1 MLGFS
6 FLEILVIFIVAIIVL
21 GPKELPH
28 AVRKAGVFY
37 AKTRQ
42 WLGKINA
49 QAEEQLQLED
59 LEKRIKQASE
69 KSDVSDLLHK
79 PQEKP

>member
-1 MLGFS
+1 MFGLAELF
-6 FLEILVIFIVAIIVL
+6 IIFVVALLVL

-37 AKTRQ
+37 AKIRQ
-42 WLGKINA
+42 WLAHINA

-59 LEKRIKQASE
+59 LQKRIDLAAQ
-69 KSDVSDLLHK
+69 KSDVSDLLKK
-79 PQEKP
+79 PPE